1 MSREKEDRS
10 TGDSTVGVPQAL
22 ENCGPLRRCTGGWL
36 GVCPKGADVTGRS
49 ACLVKQRSCGNLH
62 SLEVLSCTEPL
73 LLGRFLSLAI
83 MFLRS
88 SVSRLLHGQ
97 IPCVQIRSVH
107 SVAIVGAPFS
117 RGQVRIATRADG
129 TLNLESFLGLGR
141 RREGRKK
148 KKTWGRARGIPWRA
162 PGAHVGFSPTQMEMR
177 D

>member
-129 TLNLESFLGLGR
+129 TLNLESFLGLRR

-148 KKTWGRARGIPWRA
+148 KKRGEELAGSHGGHLERTWDFPRPRWR
-162 PGAHVGFSPTQMEMR
+162 
-177 D
+177 